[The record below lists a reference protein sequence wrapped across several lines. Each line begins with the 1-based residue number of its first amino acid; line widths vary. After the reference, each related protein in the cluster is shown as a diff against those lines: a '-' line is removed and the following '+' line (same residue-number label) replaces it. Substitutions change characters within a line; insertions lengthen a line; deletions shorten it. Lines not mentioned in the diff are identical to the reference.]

1 MRVMCAA
8 NVQTCAHV
16 QPYSLLTTLI
26 CQVYGTN
33 HSTLHVAAATIS
45 NDMIEKLVQQSKIP
59 IGEHNSNKSTLISI
73 EPNQQLL
80 TVEHYLIQEP

>member
-1 MRVMCAA
+1 MCAA
-8 NVQTCAHV
+8 DVQTCAHV
-16 QPYSLLTTLI
+16 QPYSSLTTLI
-26 CQVYGTN
+26 CRVYGTN

-59 IGEHNSNKSTLISI
+59 IEHNSNKSTLISI